1 MGSASS
7 ASFNLSMITPDEIT
21 LSGATSTDNSMVREY
36 RFTLRPPIPGGATA
50 AALANNGMRI
60 MSNKTRLTIPPGA
73 TGTYF
78 LLLDVWDDRNQQSP
92 ASSTMTINIYP

>member
-1 MGSASS
+1 
-7 ASFNLSMITPDEIT
+7 
-21 LSGATSTDNSMVREY
+21 
-36 RFTLRPPIPGGATA
+36 
-50 AALANNGMRI
+50 
-60 MSNKTRLTIPPGA
+60 LTIPPGA